1 MLYTGDVY
9 GFVLQRLI
17 GTNLHAHYMQS
28 VHWLEKFLHVLC
40 EEIFG
45 SWLTKYLT
53 DSLDE
58 YLK

>member
-17 GTNLHAHYMQS
+17 GANLHAHYMQS

-45 SWLTKYLT
+45 SCLTKYLT
-53 DSLDE
+53 D
-58 YLK
+58 